1 MEENKIPE
9 ENTGFESSNAWLWL
23 VLMML
28 FSGSIK
34 ISDEKAKRIVEVL
47 ADDH

>member
-1 MEENKIPE
+1 MEEKKIPE

-23 VLMML
+23 ALMML

-34 ISDEKAKRIVEVL
+34 ISDEKAKKIIEVL
-47 ADDH
+47 KDED